1 MRTLIAMLMHET
13 NTFSPIPTNL
23 QRFQEWSS
31 LSGKDALSFYRDT
44 RTAMGAFLDLAEQ
57 WGDDIICPIAAE
69 AMPSAPADAETYDY
83 LSGLILEEVRKGVDR
98 ILLALHG
105 AMITENTLDG
115 EGTLLKQI
123 RAIEPDIPIAG
134 THDFHANV
142 TASTVTNCTVL
153 TGYKT
158 YPHTDLYETGHKA
171 GRILYH
177 AMQGQ
182 CNPVMAWRKLP
193 LISHTLKQGT
203 DDEPFKSLIR
213 RCREAELEAG
223 VLSVSLFGGFPLAD
237 SPHTGSSVVV
247 ITDNDDLL
255 ANRIA
260 TDIAEAC
267 WAKRHQQIYQP
278 TPLSEQ
284 IQTAKKL
291 TEGPTIL
298 LDHCDNCGS
307 GGTQDVM
314 AVIHAVM
321 EAGLEDV
328 IVAAVWDPEAVAQ
341 MQAAG
346 VNAEVALPLGGNT
359 DMPAIQQSGHPLQ
372 VRGKVT
378 HLTDGRFRIDGP
390 MYHGLE
396 VCMGPTA
403 VLDTGKMQI
412 IVVSRH
418 IEPCDPGLFHSLG
431 IDPEQKRYLLLKSR
445 IHYRAGFAEMARHT
459 LLLDGGGV
467 TTSDY
472 QLLPFHQLK
481 RPVFPLDPLCSFEPN
496 PVPNSL

>member
-23 QRFQEWSS
+23 KRFQEWSG
-31 LSGKDALSFYRDT
+31 LSGNDALSFYRDT
-44 RTAMGAFLDLAEQ
+44 RTTMGAFVDLPEQ
-57 WGDDIICPIAAE
+57 WGDEIVCPIAAE

-115 EGTLLKQI
+115 EGTLLKRI
-123 RAIEPDIPIAG
+123 RAIAPDIPIAVA
-134 THDFHANV
+134 HDFHANV
-142 TASTVTNCTVL
+142 TTSTVTNCMVL

-171 GRILYH
+171 GRILYD
-177 AMQGQ
+177 AMQGY
-182 CNPVMAWRKLP
+182 CSPVMAWRKLP

-203 DDEPFKSLIR
+203 DDEPFKSLIKL
-213 RCREAELEAG
+213 CQDAERLTD

-247 ITDNDDLL
+247 VTDNDDLL

-267 WAKRHQQIYQP
+267 WAKRHQQVYQP

-284 IQTAKKL
+284 IQMTKKL
-291 TEGPTIL
+291 IEGPTIL

-314 AVIHAVM
+314 TVIRAVM

-328 IVAAVWDPEAVAQ
+328 AVAAVWDPEAVAT

-346 VNAEVALPLGGNT
+346 VNADITLPLGGNM
-359 DMPAIQQSGHPLQ
+359 DMPAIQQSGQPLEIH
-372 VRGKVT
+372 GKVIN
-378 HLTDGRFRIDGP
+378 LTDGHFRIDGP

-403 VLDTGKMQI
+403 VLDTGSMQI

-418 IEPCDPGLFHSLG
+418 IEPWDPGLFHSVG
-431 IDPEQKRYLLLKSR
+431 IDPAKKHYLLLKSR
-445 IHYRAGFAEMARHT
+445 IHYRAGFADIAKNT
-459 LLLDGGGV
+459 LLLDGDGV

-472 QLLPFHQLK
+472 HLLHFNQLK

-496 PVPNSL
+496 RASNSL

>member
-1 MRTLIAMLMHET
+1 MRSLIAMLKHET
-13 NTFSPIPTNL
+13 NTFSPIPTNWP
-23 QRFQEWSS
+23 RFQDWSG
-31 LSGKDALSFYRDT
+31 LTGNEALAFYRGT
-44 RTAMGAFLDLAEQ
+44 RTVMGAFIDLTEQ
-57 WGDDIICPIAAE
+57 WGDNIVCPIAAE
-69 AMPSAPADAETYDY
+69 AMPSAPADAETYEY
-83 LSGLILEEVRKGVDR
+83 LSSLILESVAKGVDR
-98 ILLALHG
+98 ILLDLHG
-105 AMITENTLDG
+105 AMITENTNDG
-115 EGTLLKQI
+115 EGSLLSRI
-123 RAIEPDIPIAG
+123 RAIAPATPIAVS
-134 THDFHANV
+134 HDFHGNLTPV
-142 TASTVTNCTVL
+142 TLDNCTVL

-158 YPHTDLYETGHKA
+158 YPHVDLYETGQQA
-171 GRILYH
+171 GMILNE
-177 AMQGQ
+177 AMQGH
-182 CNPVMAWRKLP
+182 CHPVMAWQKLP

-203 DDEPFKSLIR
+203 DDKPFKSLIKL
-213 RCREAELEAG
+213 CQEAERQAG

-247 ITDNDDLL
+247 VTDNDDLL

-267 WAKRHQQIYQP
+267 WTKRHQQVYQP
-278 TPLSEQ
+278 TSLSDQ
-284 IQTAKKL
+284 IQKAKKL
-291 TEGPTIL
+291 TEGPIIL

-314 AVIHAVM
+314 TVIRAVM

-328 IVAAVWDPEAVAQ
+328 IVAAVWDPKAVAR

-346 VNAEVALPLGGNT
+346 VNAEVALSLGGNT
-359 DMPAIQQSGHPLQ
+359 DMPAIQQSGQPLQ
-372 VRGKVT
+372 VQGKVIN
-378 HLTDGRFRIDGP
+378 LTDGRFRIDGP

-403 VLDTGKMQI
+403 VLDTGNMQI

-418 IEPCDPGLFHSLG
+418 IEPWDPGLFHSLG

-445 IHYRAGFAEMARHT
+445 IHYRAGFADIARHT
-459 LLLDGGGV
+459 LLLDGDGV

-472 QLLPFHQLK
+472 QLLSFQQLQ

-496 PVPNSL
+496 PAPNSL

>member
-1 MRTLIAMLMHET
+1 
-13 NTFSPIPTNL
+13 
-23 QRFQEWSS
+23 
-31 LSGKDALSFYRDT
+31 
-44 RTAMGAFLDLAEQ
+44 MGAFIDLAEQ
-57 WGDDIICPIAAE
+57 WGDDIVCPIAAE
-69 AMPSAPADAETYDY
+69 AMPSAPADAETYGY
-83 LSGLILEEVRKGVDR
+83 LSGLILEEVQKGVNR

-115 EGTLLKQI
+115 EGTLLKRI
-123 RAIEPDIPIAG
+123 RAIAPDIPIAVS
-134 THDFHANV
+134 HDFHANV
-142 TASTVTNCTVL
+142 TVSTVTNCTVL

-158 YPHTDLYETGHKA
+158 YPHTDLYETGYKA
-171 GRILYH
+171 ACILYD

-193 LISHTLKQGT
+193 LMSHTLKQGT
-203 DDEPFKSLIR
+203 DDEPFKLLIR
-213 RCREAELEAG
+213 RCREAERETG
-223 VLSVSLFGGFPLAD
+223 VLNVSLFGGFPLAD
-237 SPHTGSSVVV
+237 SPYTGSSVVV
-247 ITDNDDLL
+247 VTDNDDLL

-267 WAKRHQQIYQP
+267 WDSRHQQIYQS
-278 TPLSEQ
+278 TPLSDQ

-291 TEGPTIL
+291 TDGPIIL

-314 AVIHAVM
+314 TVIRAIM

-328 IVAAVWDPEAVAQ
+328 IVAAVWDPKAVAT

-372 VRGKVT
+372 VQGNVT

-396 VCMGPTA
+396 VSMGPTA
-403 VLDTGKMQI
+403 VLDTGNMQI

-418 IEPCDPGLFHSLG
+418 IEPWDPGLFHSLG
-431 IDPEQKRYLLLKSR
+431 IDPAQKRYLLLKSR
-445 IHYRAGFAEMARHT
+445 IHYRAGFADMARHT
-459 LLLDGGGV
+459 LLLDGDGV

-472 QLLPFHQLK
+472 QLLPFHHLK

-496 PVPNSL
+496 PVPNGL